1 MFGNKARRAA
11 FDREVRLEMEIL
23 RKLHGD
29 DAHRVAVEKAG
40 RPTNRTAR
48 RKVLEEA
55 ARQLALQGDQP
66 GGSPERKSVFGR
78 IFGS

>member
-1 MFGNKARRAA
+1 MFGSKARRNA
-11 FDREVRLEMEIL
+11 FEREVRLEIEIL

-29 DAHRVAVEKAG
+29 DAHRVAVEKAQ

-55 ARQLALQGDQP
+55 ARQL
-66 GGSPERKSVFGR
+66 GGASAGEPRKG
-78 IFGS
+78 ILEKLLGG

>member
-1 MFGNKARRAA
+1 MFGSKARRSA
-11 FDREVRLEMEIL
+11 FDREVQIEIEIL

-29 DAHRVAVEKAG
+29 TAAQVAREKAQ

-55 ARQLALQGDQP
+55 ARQLNNEAAPKRSLIDRLLSGAPRD
-66 GGSPERKSVFGR
+66 
-78 IFGS
+78 

>member
-1 MFGNKARRAA
+1 MFGNKARRQA
-11 FDREVRLEMEIL
+11 FEREVRLEIEIL

-55 ARQLALQGDQP
+55 VRQLSP
-66 GGSPERKSVFGR
+66 GGESVAAPKGVLARLFGD
-78 IFGS
+78 

>member
-1 MFGNKARRAA
+1 MFGYKARRHA
-11 FDREVRLEMEIL
+11 FESEVRLEIELL

-29 DAHRVAVEKAG
+29 EAPRVAREKAA

-55 ARQLALQGDQP
+55 ARRLDGDPAARP
-66 GGSPERKSVFGR
+66 GLISR
-78 IFGS
+78 IFAGGDG